1 MAYFF
6 VLGVSGFHK
15 DKFFKVSTLLDGGFE
30 PSSIAAHY
38 NCSAKL
44 IRKVRQLKR
53 EGMSLSPKKP
63 SGRPRKIR
71 D

>member
-1 MAYFF
+1 M
-6 VLGVSGFHK
+6 
-15 DKFFKVSTLLDGGFE
+15 LDGGFE
-30 PSSIAAHY
+30 PSAIAAYY
-38 NCSAKL
+38 NCTAKL
-44 IRKVRQLKR
+44 IRKVRQLKK